1 MCACLIMAT
10 VTTLEQIAEEED
22 RPSVV
27 DGDVGGLGSNHPKL
41 QAFQTA
47 VKAALTKR
55 LREAEEELVR
65 LKKVGRRYTDH
76 FS

>member
-1 MCACLIMAT
+1 MAT

-22 RPSVV
+22 RGGPSV
-27 DGDVGGLGSNHPKL
+27 DDVAGGLLGSNHPKL

-55 LREAEEELVR
+55 LRQAEEELLK
-65 LKKVGRRYTDH
+65 LKKVGRVAYPKVY
-76 FS
+76 